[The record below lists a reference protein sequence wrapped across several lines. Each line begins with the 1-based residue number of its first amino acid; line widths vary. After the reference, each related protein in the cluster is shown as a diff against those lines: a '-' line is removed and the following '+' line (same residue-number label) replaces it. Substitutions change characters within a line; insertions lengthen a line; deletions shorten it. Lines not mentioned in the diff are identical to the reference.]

1 MITNFRRFSKSKFG
15 TGIVATFFI
24 LILAGF
30 AVTDISNFGSGNIGF
45 GMGSSTLARAGD
57 QQVVEQEMSDAMQ
70 RRLQEVR
77 RQRPDADYATIANDF
92 NTLLSALIDQRAL
105 LAFADKYGIH
115 LSKRLIDAEIAQI
128 PQTKGLNGKFSEQS
142 YRQFLAQ
149 QRLTDAEVRQ
159 IIAGTLLQRVIL
171 TPVAT
176 NARVSV
182 GMAMPYASMLLEAR
196 EGEAA
201 ALPLEPFRAGLKP
214 GDADLQRYYSANRN
228 RYVIPEQ
235 RIVRIARIE
244 PELVAGLTA
253 SDQEI
258 AAYYKANQATYGA

>member
-1 MITNFRRFSKSKFG
+1 MISNFRRLSKSKIG

-45 GMGSSTLARAGD
+45 GMGGSTLAKVGD
-57 QQVVEQEMSDAMQ
+57 QTVLDRDMSEAMQ

-77 RQRPDADYATIANDF
+77 RQNPTADYATIAGDF
-92 NTLLSALIDQRAL
+92 ETLLNALIDQRSL

-128 PQTKGLNGKFSEQS
+128 PQTKGLNGKFSDQS
-142 YRQFLAQ
+142 YQVFLAQ
-149 QRLTDAEVRQ
+149 QRMTDAQVRQ
-159 IIAGTLLQRVIL
+159 IIAGTLLQRIIL

-176 NARVSV
+176 NARVPV

-201 ALPLEPFRAGLKP
+201 AVPIEPVRAGL
-214 GDADLQRYYSANRN
+214 
-228 RYVIPEQ
+228 
-235 RIVRIARIE
+235 
-244 PELVAGLTA
+244 
-253 SDQEI
+253 
-258 AAYYKANQATYGA
+258 